1 MVYEKVS
8 YGDMEDFLND
18 VFAEMRIAV
27 DGDSE
32 MAERF
37 EKKVLNSLGISL
49 LALHVNDNGSTV
61 TISGGFVRWK
71 EMVFEIRKQRVVRF
85 W

>member
-1 MVYEKVS
+1 VYEKVS